1 MFMKTTAVA
10 AALLALAAS
19 GANAQNWPQEGEDGP
34 IPPVS
39 AEARA
44 TARPGD
50 EALSCQA
57 IDLEAEAVSARLQ
70 VAVAGL
76 NAASGQMTADMM
88 AQQQQA
94 TARMSAGPS
103 AGQTVAGLAAGF
115 IPGAGLAMSLA
126 QSVGSTAPDPA
137 LQAQQAQQQQ
147 RAQELQAAATHLQG
161 VAPLGYRLEYL
172 AHLAR
177 EEGC

>member
-1 MFMKTTAVA
+1 MKMMRTAVA
-10 AALLALAAS
+10 AAVLALAAS
-19 GANAQNWPQEGEDGP
+19 GANAQNWPQGGEDGP
-34 IPPVS
+34 IPPAS

-57 IDLEAEAVSARLQ
+57 INLEAEAVSARLQ

-94 TARMSAGPS
+94 MARMSAGPS
-103 AGQTVAGLAAGF
+103 VGQTAAGLVAGF

-126 QSVGSTAPDPA
+126 QSAASAAPDPQ
-137 LQAQQAQQQQ
+137 LQARQAQQQQ
-147 RAQELQAAATHLQG
+147 RNADLQAAATNLQNA
-161 VAPLGYRLEYL
+161 APLGYRLEYL

-177 EEGC
+177 EKGC